1 MDSLISVIIPVYNTE
16 QYLSRCLDSVIA
28 SDYRNLEVICIDDGS
43 TDNSLM
49 VLKEYATKDDRIK
62 VVDVPNGGVSK
73 ARNIGLDQ
81 ANGEYITFIDSD
93 DWIHKDFFNILVNCI
108 EIYKVDIAVCHFS
121 RNVRLSQANIVYAD
135 ALPKIHNGKSGLES
149 HTIKSYIGGH
159 VYKRNLLLNHHFDEN
174 VKISEDTLFNIEL
187 FANNPNIKTVLIDI
201 ELYYYNNRPGS
212 AMNTCNGLDFKSL
225 SYIYL
230 DRAEQ
235 ADDKYVAGIYLND
248 AFKNTFAV
256 RYLTRMTAEKQLKG
270 EICEL
275 LKRCLQIEKT
285 KKPLP
290 FKKAFVYKLMSHFP
304 IIYTLFRRV
313 KER

>member
-1 MDSLISVIIPVYNTE
+1 M
-16 QYLSRCLDSVIA
+16 
-28 SDYRNLEVICIDDGS
+28 
-43 TDNSLM
+43 
-49 VLKEYATKDDRIK
+49 
-62 VVDVPNGGVSK
+62 
-73 ARNIGLDQ
+73 
-81 ANGEYITFIDSD
+81 
-93 DWIHKDFFNILVNCI
+93 
-108 EIYKVDIAVCHFS
+108 
-121 RNVRLSQANIVYAD
+121 
-135 ALPKIHNGKSGLES
+135 
-149 HTIKSYIGGH
+149 
-159 VYKRNLLLNHHFDEN
+159 NHHFDEN

-230 DRAEQ
+230 DRVEQ
-235 ADDKYVAGIYLND
+235 ADDKYVTGIYLND

>member
-49 VLKEYATKDDRIK
+49 VLREYATKDDRIK

-93 DWIHKDFFNILVNCI
+93 DWIHKAFFNILVNCI
-108 EIYKVDIAVCHFS
+108 EIYKVDIAVCHFI
-121 RNVRLSQANIVYAD
+121 R
-135 ALPKIHNGKSGLES
+135 SGLES

-201 ELYYYNNRPGS
+201 ELYYYNNRHGS

-230 DRAEQ
+230 DRVEQ

>member
-49 VLKEYATKDDRIK
+49 VLREYATKDDRIK

-93 DWIHKDFFNILVNCI
+93 DWIHKAFFNILVNCI
-108 EIYKVDIAVCHFS
+108 EIYKVDIAVCHFI
-121 RNVRLSQANIVYAD
+121 RNVRFSQANIVSAD

-201 ELYYYNNRPGS
+201 ELYYYNNRHGS

-230 DRAEQ
+230 DRVEQ

>member
-1 MDSLISVIIPVYNTE
+1 MQFFSTLIYCVEKTKADVAICKLKRTSVCDEDREYDLDSLLLSVY
-16 QYLSRCLDSVIA
+16 
-28 SDYRNLEVICIDDGS
+28 
-43 TDNSLM
+43 DN
-49 VLKEYATKDDRIK
+49 KE
-62 VVDVPNGGVSK
+62 
-73 ARNIGLDQ
+73 GLD
-81 ANGEYITFIDSD
+81 
-93 DWIHKDFFNILVNCI
+93 H
-108 EIYKVDIAVCHFS
+108 
-121 RNVRLSQANIVYAD
+121 
-135 ALPKIHNGKSGLES
+135 
-149 HTIKSYIGGH
+149 HTIKSYSCGRI
-159 VYKRNLLLNHHFDEN
+159 YKTEALVNHRFDEG
-174 VKISEDTLFNIEL
+174 VKISEDTLFNLGVI
-187 FANNPNIKTVLIDI
+187 ADNQNIKTVLIDA
-201 ELYYYNNRPGS
+201 ELYYYYDRADS
-212 AMNTCNGLDFKSL
+212 AINTSQGLDFKVL

-248 AFKNTFAV
+248 AFKNTFTV

-290 FKKAFVYKLMSHFP
+290 FKKAFVYELMSHFP